1 MLKRMA
7 EAEQEQQQRTFGPCA
22 QRSGAGGSDQHQRV
36 DLELLHPKV
45 VDRLAQ
51 REEPAEEIG
60 CDIAGRGQPL
70 RCAGNQPFDR
80 IADPQQRAAGKRE
93 DQLGIGAEKFGVA
106 MVVTIAGAVLLFACV
121 VAPGAVVVAGVVIGG
136 DPLANP
142 HLQLAKSSAHFLF
155 CGLSAIIFDPDR
167 PAGAGACL
175 YHPGQRA

>member
-1 MLKRMA
+1 MFLFFVSGPPPRYT
-7 EAEQEQQQRTFGPCA
+7 RTYTLFPHTTRF
-22 QRSGAGGSDQHQRV
+22 RS
-36 DLELLHPKV
+36 V

-106 MVVTIAGAVLLFACV
+106 MVVTIAGA
-121 VAPGAVVVAGVVIGG
+121 
-136 DPLANP
+136 
-142 HLQLAKSSAHFLF
+142 
-155 CGLSAIIFDPDR
+155 
-167 PAGAGACL
+167 
-175 YHPGQRA
+175 